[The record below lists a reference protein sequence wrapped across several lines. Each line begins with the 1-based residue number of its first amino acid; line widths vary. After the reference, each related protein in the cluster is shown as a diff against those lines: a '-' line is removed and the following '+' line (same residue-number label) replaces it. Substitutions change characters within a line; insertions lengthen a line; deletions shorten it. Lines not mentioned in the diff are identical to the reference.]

1 MHDEQESYKQMG
13 SVSVLLWMWTGGVYF
28 FMEVAWETFQGRP
41 ETISWTMFALAIFLA
56 IPLERFGAEL
66 SWDMPLV
73 IQAII
78 CTCGITA
85 AEVVAGLIINVWLG
99 MGVWD
104 YSAMPGNVMGQICLQ
119 FIGLW
124 LILSHVGIIML
135 DWLRYVVEGGERPHY
150 TFV

>member
-1 MHDEQESYKQMG
+1 MSKWVLSM
-13 SVSVLLWMWTGGVYF
+13 LLWMWTGGVYF
-28 FMEVAWETFQGRP
+28 FMEVAWKTFQGRP
-41 ETISWTMFALAIFLA
+41 ETISWTMFVLAIFLA

-66 SWDMPLV
+66 PWNMPL
-73 IQAII
+73 IAQAAI
-78 CTCGITA
+78 CTVGITA
-85 AEVVAGLIINVWLG
+85 AEFVAGLIINVWLG

-104 YSAMPGNVMGQICLQ
+104 YSAMPGNVMGQICPQ

-135 DWLRYVVEGGERPHY
+135 DGLRYVVEGGERPHY

>member
-1 MHDEQESYKQMG
+1 
-13 SVSVLLWMWTGGVYF
+13 
-28 FMEVAWETFQGRP
+28 
-41 ETISWTMFALAIFLA
+41 MFALAIFLA

-66 SWDMPLV
+66 PWNMPL
-73 IQAII
+73 IAQATI
-78 CTCGITA
+78 CTVGITA
-85 AEVVAGLIINVWLG
+85 AEFVAGLIINVWLG

-104 YSAMPGNVMGQICLQ
+104 YSAMPGNVMGQICPQ

-150 TFV
+150 RFV